1 MVRVSSDLVTQ
12 LSQNCHQV
20 IFMMDLLFLTEFSIC
35 CLGYMIKS
43 SEMEK
48 EHKWGDGENH
58 KQHLGNQLLGRI
70 LWGVTLTRVSK
81 TLVGV
86 LSLET
91 FCESGKFL
99 HI

>member
-1 MVRVSSDLVTQ
+1 
-12 LSQNCHQV
+12 
-20 IFMMDLLFLTEFSIC
+20 MMDLLFLTEFSIC

-48 EHKWGDGENH
+48 EHKSGDGENQKKH
-58 KQHLGNQLLGRI
+58 IGNQLLGRI

-86 LSLET
+86 LSLES
-91 FCESGKFL
+91 FCESGKLL
-99 HI
+99 HVSTTLTIK

>member
-1 MVRVSSDLVTQ
+1 
-12 LSQNCHQV
+12 
-20 IFMMDLLFLTEFSIC
+20 MMDLLFLTEFSIR

-48 EHKWGDGENH
+48 EHKWGDGENQ
-58 KQHLGNQLLGRI
+58 KQHLGNQLLGKI
-70 LWGVTLTRVSK
+70 LWRVALTRVSK

-99 HI
+99 HISTILTIK